1 MINTE
6 NWNDKDFV
14 LEKVKQDGW
23 ALQYA
28 SEELQND
35 KEVALEAIIN
45 DWDASKYV
53 SFKSEKNN

>member
-1 MINTE
+1 MA
-6 NWNDKDFV
+6 
-14 LEKVKQDGW
+14 LEF
-23 ALQYA
+23 A

-53 SFKSEKNN
+53 GFEIKEAIKELLKNNLK